1 MTVGAHQHSMK
12 IPHNL
17 LESEIRKLEKIIPGV
32 EDNQEN
38 VDVVSAKNLQWILFF
53 KESRNQFQFWKHN
66 IEWNEY
72 FWIE

>member
-17 LESEIRKLEKIIPGV
+17 LKSEIEKIIPGV

-38 VDVVSAKNLQWILFF
+38 VDVVSAENLPIN
-53 KESRNQFQFWKHN
+53 R
-66 IEWNEY
+66 
-72 FWIE
+72 